1 MLIKLI
7 KYEILADYKKYGI
20 MGIAIVALAIL
31 ALISEKTAPLYG
43 SSGYGYSNFIS
54 AVFAISS
61 VFIIF
66 AASILLIVLST
77 IRFYKSF
84 LKDEGYLMHTLPVH
98 TWQLIASKLI
108 TAYIWFLFLLIISAV
123 YVTILNGNITWIK
136 DFSEGF
142 SVGFYGESEYF
153 LNSLMISSLI
163 SVLLTPLNYLA
174 HIYFSFALG
183 NLFSK
188 NKLAMS
194 VVMFLA
200 INFAERVI
208 SSVLMTAYLV
218 SINVDMTLTEITNS
232 NTLLSIVLSVIY
244 LIAAERIFAKK
255 LNLE

>member
-1 MLIKLI
+1 MLRKLI

-20 MGIAIVALAIL
+20 MGIAVIALAVL
-31 ALISEKTAPLYG
+31 ALISEKTAPPYVN
-43 SSGYGYSNFIS
+43 GYSNFIS
-54 AVFAISS
+54 AVFAMSS
-61 VFIIF
+61 VFTIF
-66 AASILLIVLST
+66 SASILLIVLST

-108 TAYIWFLFLLIISAV
+108 AAYIWFLFLLIISAV
-123 YVTILNGNITWIK
+123 YVTILKGNITWIT
-136 DFSEGF
+136 DFSEDFIDGF
-142 SVGFYGESEYF
+142 TGENDYLSQF
-153 LNSLMISSLI
+153 MMSSLI
-163 SVLLTPLNYLA
+163 SVLLTPFSYLA

-188 NKLAMS
+188 NKLTMS

-208 SSVLMTAYLV
+208 TSVLLSAYLASV
-218 SINVDMTLTEITNS
+218 KDDMTLTAMTYS
-232 NTLLSIVLSVIY
+232 NTLLSVILSVIY

>member
-1 MLIKLI
+1 MLRKLI

-20 MGIAIVALAIL
+20 MGISIIALAIL
-31 ALISEKTAPLYG
+31 ALISEKTAPPNAGEYP
-43 SSGYGYSNFIS
+43 NFIS
-54 AVFAISS
+54 SVFAMSS

-66 AASILLIVLST
+66 AASILLIILST

-123 YVTILNGNITWIK
+123 YVTINIGSFSWIN
-136 DFSEGF
+136 DFF
-142 SVGFYGESEYF
+142 GEDDYQ
-153 LNSLMISSLI
+153 NQLMISLLI
-163 SVLLTPLNYLA
+163 SALLAPFNYLA

-200 INFAERVI
+200 INFAERIITSMLLAVYLA
-208 SSVLMTAYLV
+208 SVKD
-218 SINVDMTLTEITNS
+218 DMTLTAMTYS

>member
-1 MLIKLI
+1 MLRKLI

-20 MGIAIVALAIL
+20 MGIAVIALAVL
-31 ALISEKTAPLYG
+31 ALISEKTAPPYVN
-43 SSGYGYSNFIS
+43 GYSNFIS
-54 AVFAISS
+54 AVFTMSS
-61 VFIIF
+61 VFTIF
-66 AASILLIVLST
+66 SASILLIVLST

-108 TAYIWFLFLLIISAV
+108 AAYIWFLFLLIISAV
-123 YVTILNGNITWIK
+123 YVTILKGNITWIT

-142 SVGFYGESEYF
+142 IDGFSGENDYLSQF
-153 LNSLMISSLI
+153 MMSSLI
-163 SVLLTPLNYLA
+163 SVLLTPFSYLA

-188 NKLAMS
+188 NKLTMS

-208 SSVLMTAYLV
+208 TSVLLSAYLASV
-218 SINVDMTLTEITNS
+218 KDDMTLTAMTYS
-232 NTLLSIVLSVIY
+232 NTLISVILSVIY
-244 LIAAERIFAKK
+244 LIAAERIFTKK

>member
-1 MLIKLI
+1 MLRKLI
-7 KYEILADYKKYGI
+7 KYEFLADYKKYGI
-20 MGIAIVALAIL
+20 MGIAIVALAVL
-31 ALISEKTAPLYG
+31 ALISERTAP
-43 SSGYGYSNFIS
+43 SDVYGYSNFIS

-123 YVTILNGNITWIK
+123 YVTIIHGNITWMTDFYKGFI
-136 DFSEGF
+136 DGFSEEN
-142 SVGFYGESEYF
+142 YY
-153 LNSLMISSLI
+153 LNQLIISSLI
-163 SVLLTPLNYLA
+163 SVLLAPFSYLA

-200 INFAERVI
+200 INFAERII

-218 SINVDMTLTEITNS
+218 SINVDMTSTEITNS

>member
-1 MLIKLI
+1 MLRKLI

-20 MGIAIVALAIL
+20 MGIAVIALAVL
-31 ALISEKTAPLYG
+31 ALISEKTAPPYVN
-43 SSGYGYSNFIS
+43 GYSNFIS

-61 VFIIF
+61 VFTIF
-66 AASILLIVLST
+66 SASILLIVLST

-108 TAYIWFLFLLIISAV
+108 AAYIWFLFLLIISAV
-123 YVTILNGNITWIK
+123 YVTILNGNITWIT
-136 DFSEGF
+136 DFSVSFIDGF
-142 SVGFYGESEYF
+142 SEENYY
-153 LNSLMISSLI
+153 LNQLIISSLI
-163 SVLLTPLNYLA
+163 SVLLTPFSYLA

-188 NKLAMS
+188 NKLTMS

-208 SSVLMTAYLV
+208 TSVLLSAYLTSV
-218 SINVDMTLTEITNS
+218 KDDTALTAMTYS
-232 NTLLSIVLSVIY
+232 NTFLSVILSVIY